1 MILASGVQLPNVLI
15 ESIDL
20 KNLSNE
26 EFFSDLIEN
35 LIRNCE
41 KGNPSNYKSTMKQ
54 WKTNEEDQCFPSSS
68 SSSSSFIRI
77 ESMNGFQT
85 LLRLVQQKHLG
96 KIENYFLNLR
106 SNRHFHPYD
115 LINVAQHQV
124 RLSSFFFSM
133 MTNSFRSIETIIS
146 FFLFLEF

>member
-1 MILASGVQLPNVLI
+1 MILASGVQLPNVLT

-26 EFFSDLIEN
+26 EFFSDFIES
-35 LIRNCE
+35 LIRNSE
-41 KGNPSNYKSTMKQ
+41 KRNPSNYKSTMKQ
-54 WKTNEEDQCFPSSS
+54 WKTNEENQCFPSSS
-68 SSSSSFIRI
+68 SSLIRI
-77 ESMNGFQT
+77 ESLNGFQI